1 MEESVTIQEFLTYYR
16 QCMRLEPVDENS
28 YSPLVLAYIGDSVY
42 EVIIRTKVINR
53 GSMQVNKMH
62 KQSSELV
69 KAGTQAE
76 LIKAIEDM
84 LTQEEHAVFKRVRN
98 AANLTGYSLWFVKP
112 GEQDN
117 EKCHVVGQCQLTTL
131 SVTFFQTATKTT
143 IVRLVHI
150 VVFEFHFS
158 FVDCN
163 ISKHKKSLYLA
174 LLDKWTA
181 DFNTAF
187 AFWYT
192 YFLFTSRT
200 FVNVMCLSLCHY
212 TFL

>member
-1 MEESVTIQEFLTYYR
+1 MDQPDFFRVITFNLFDLRLQRFCSNISFFLSFIN
-16 QCMRLEPVDENS
+16 PV
-28 YSPLVLAYIGDSVY
+28 VFTFIIGKNEIHGSC
-42 EVIIRTKVINR
+42 IICIFVDFCR
-53 GSMQVNKMH
+53 MF
-62 KQSSELV
+62 
-69 KAGTQAE
+69 
-76 LIKAIEDM
+76 
-84 LTQEEHAVFKRVRN
+84 FKRVRN

-117 EKCHVVGQCQLTTL
+117 EKCHVVGQCQLTSL

-163 ISKHKKSLYLA
+163 ISKHKKPLYLA
-174 LLDKWTA
+174 LLDKCCVTFRTA

>member
-76 LIKAIEDM
+76 LIKAIE
-84 LTQEEHAVFKRVRN
+84 AVFKRGRN
-98 AANLTGYSLWFVKP
+98 AKSATSAKNASVIDYRMATGMEAL
-112 GEQDN
+112 
-117 EKCHVVGQCQLTTL
+117 VGWLFLRQEYN
-131 SVTFFQTATKTT
+131 
-143 IVRLVHI
+143 RLVYL
-150 VVFEFHFS
+150 
-158 FVDCN
+158 
-163 ISKHKKSLYLA
+163 ISQGLEKLGRMPDPEG
-174 LLDKWTA
+174 DKT
-181 DFNTAF
+181 
-187 AFWYT
+187 
-192 YFLFTSRT
+192 
-200 FVNVMCLSLCHY
+200 
-212 TFL
+212 

>member
-1 MEESVTIQEFLTYYR
+1 MFL
-16 QCMRLEPVDENS
+16 
-28 YSPLVLAYIGDSVY
+28 
-42 EVIIRTKVINR
+42 
-53 GSMQVNKMH
+53 
-62 KQSSELV
+62 
-69 KAGTQAE
+69 
-76 LIKAIEDM
+76 
-84 LTQEEHAVFKRVRN
+84 KRVRN
-98 AANLTGYSLWFVKP
+98 AASLTGHSLWFIKP

-131 SVTFFQTATKTT
+131 SVTFFETTTKTT

-174 LLDKWTA
+174 LLDKCCVTFRTA

-212 TFL
+212 TFLWGEEMSNFRCFCQISLVLTGTFISLSWEHTEICVDQKCPAQQG

>member
-84 LTQEEHAVFKRVRN
+84 LTQEEHAVFKRGAMQNQPHQPR
-98 AANLTGYSLWFVKP
+98 
-112 GEQDN
+112 
-117 EKCHVVGQCQLTTL
+117 TL
-131 SVTFFQTATKTT
+131 
-143 IVRLVHI
+143 
-150 VVFEFHFS
+150 
-158 FVDCN
+158 
-163 ISKHKKSLYLA
+163 
-174 LLDKWTA
+174 
-181 DFNTAF
+181 
-187 AFWYT
+187 
-192 YFLFTSRT
+192 
-200 FVNVMCLSLCHY
+200 LSLI
-212 TFL
+212 TAWPQEWKPW

>member
-84 LTQEEHAVFKRVRN
+84 LTQEEHAVFKRGRN
-98 AANLTGYSLWFVKP
+98 AKSYTMAKNASMADYRMATGFEALMGYLYLKQ
-112 GEQDN
+112 EY
-117 EKCHVVGQCQLTTL
+117 ERITE
-131 SVTFFQTATKTT
+131 
-143 IVRLVHI
+143 LVHTGL
-150 VVFEFHFS
+150 S
-158 FVDCN
+158 
-163 ISKHKKSLYLA
+163 A
-174 LLDKWTA
+174 LE
-181 DFNTAF
+181 NG
-187 AFWYT
+187 
-192 YFLFTSRT
+192 
-200 FVNVMCLSLCHY
+200 
-212 TFL
+212 

>member
-84 LTQEEHAVFKRVRN
+84 LTQEEHAVFKRGRN
-98 AANLTGYSLWFVKP
+98 AKSATSAKNASVIDYRHRHSDSSTCRPRRDNSAGTRRPEAKP
-112 GEQDN
+112 
-117 EKCHVVGQCQLTTL
+117 
-131 SVTFFQTATKTT
+131 SV
-143 IVRLVHI
+143 R
-150 VVFEFHFS
+150 FH
-158 FVDCN
+158 
-163 ISKHKKSLYLA
+163 
-174 LLDKWTA
+174 
-181 DFNTAF
+181 
-187 AFWYT
+187 
-192 YFLFTSRT
+192 
-200 FVNVMCLSLCHY
+200 
-212 TFL
+212 